1 MKKKKW
7 IIMGLFFSLFVGGC
21 ARKEAVSVRLE
32 SNSSVEES
40 KTESSVQESPMEI
53 ESSIQESS
61 LEAESSIPESQL
73 EESEVVSLG
82 NWNYTT
88 FTNGWSNIKM
98 TVSKSAAI
106 FTREQFPLFVTMK
119 ENQIWD
125 VILMLD
131 DWDSSIY
138 IFYEK
143 PEKEIDIDTFL
154 KQKLEELEAPE
165 GLTNQ
170 INGWSDVVLGSETY
184 RKMETSIRNDKFT
197 DFYAR
202 EKDGYFLVI
211 QVRSTP
217 FKLEE
222 MKGIL
227 DTIDSVNEK
236 E

>member
-1 MKKKKW
+1 MDGGKTKSMKKRKW
-7 IIMGLFFSLFVGGC
+7 IVMELLLLFVLAGC
-21 ARKEAVSVRLE
+21 GTKEVSKDLKQNPTEQAEIALE
-32 SNSSVEES
+32 TELNQEELQS
-40 KTESSVQESPMEI
+40 ASY
-53 ESSIQESS
+53 
-61 LEAESSIPESQL
+61 
-73 EESEVVSLG
+73 LG
-82 NWNYTT
+82 DWNDTT
-88 FTNGWSNIKM
+88 FTNQWSNIQM

-119 ENQIWD
+119 DNQIWD

-143 PEKEIDIDTFL
+143 PEKEMDTDTFL
-154 KQKLEELEAPE
+154 RQKFEELEAPE
-165 GLTNQ
+165 GLSNQ
-170 INGWSDVVLGSETY
+170 INGWADVVLGSETY

-202 EKDGYFLVI
+202 KNGEYFIVI

-227 DTIDSVNEK
+227 KTMNGGNEK
-236 E
+236 VVSNH

>member
-1 MKKKKW
+1 MDGGKTKSMKKRKW
-7 IIMGLFFSLFVGGC
+7 IVMELLLLFVLAGC
-21 ARKEAVSVRLE
+21 GTKEVSKDLKQNPTEQAEIALE
-32 SNSSVEES
+32 TELNQEELQS
-40 KTESSVQESPMEI
+40 ASY
-53 ESSIQESS
+53 
-61 LEAESSIPESQL
+61 
-73 EESEVVSLG
+73 LG
-82 NWNYTT
+82 DWNDTT
-88 FTNGWSNIKM
+88 FTNQWSNIQM

-119 ENQIWD
+119 DNQIWD

-143 PEKEIDIDTFL
+143 PEKEMDMDTFL
-154 KQKLEELEAPE
+154 RQKFEELEAPE
-165 GLTNQ
+165 GLSNQ
-170 INGWSDVVLGSETY
+170 INGWADVVLGSETY

-202 EKDGYFLVI
+202 KNGEYFIVI

-227 DTIDSVNEK
+227 KTMNGGNEK
-236 E
+236 VVSNH

>member
-1 MKKKKW
+1 MSMKKGKW
-7 IIMGLFFSLFVGGC
+7 IIIQMFLLLLLGGC
-21 ARKEAVSVRLE
+21 EEREAVHVDLE
-32 SNSSVEES
+32 SNSIEKEQT
-40 KTESSVQESPMEI
+40 KTALETDSNVQES
-53 ESSIQESS
+53 QV
-61 LEAESSIPESQL
+61 EASNL
-73 EESEVVSLG
+73 NLTHLG
-82 NWNYTT
+82 SWNYTT
-88 FTNGWSNIKM
+88 FTNQWSDIQM

-154 KQKLEELEAPE
+154 EQKFEELEAPE
-165 GLTNQ
+165 GLNNQ
-170 INGWSDVVLGSETY
+170 INGWSDVALGSETY

-202 EKDGYFLVI
+202 KKDGYFIVI

-222 MKGIL
+222 IRGIL
-227 DTIDSVNEK
+227 DTIDSVNQK
-236 E
+236 K